1 MKKLS
6 IFLAFSLLLIIV
18 SLIFVLQNNMI
29 LVQIKFFTWSLSNV
43 PLGFLVI
50 ISLLVG
56 IVIIWLVSLVLYI
69 MANTK
74 SRRLL
79 NESKEKVRKLEEEKK
94 QFEDEIEKLKLELS
108 EKPQKI
114 GESQT
119 EQKKSNDETNINR
132 ED

>member
-69 MANTK
+69 IANTK

-94 QFEDEIEKLKLELS
+94 QFEDEIEILKLNQES
-108 EKPQKI
+108 QKI
-114 GESQT
+114 SESQT
-119 EQKKSNDETNINR
+119 EQGKNNGRDNNKEG
-132 ED
+132 